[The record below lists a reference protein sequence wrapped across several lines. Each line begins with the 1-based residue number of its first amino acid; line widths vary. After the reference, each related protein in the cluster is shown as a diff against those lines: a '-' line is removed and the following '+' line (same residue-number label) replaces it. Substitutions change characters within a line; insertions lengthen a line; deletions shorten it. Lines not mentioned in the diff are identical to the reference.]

1 MLRALYNLLFVLVV
15 PFVFVRLWW
24 RGRKQ
29 PLYRQYWRE
38 RLGYLPFK
46 LDACVWIHV
55 VSLGE
60 SMAARPII
68 EHLIATSK
76 VPVLITNTTASGRE
90 YVAKTFGDRVKHA
103 YFPYDIHHVLQRFMR
118 RVNPQA
124 LILMETEVWPN
135 LLALCAQRGVKT
147 LLANARLS
155 ARSAA
160 KYAKY
165 PRITQPMFAKLS
177 CVCAQTDADAQR
189 FAQVGVPTTA
199 LHVTGSIKFDL
210 QVPAD
215 LAERAGVLQKSLG
228 KRPVWIAASTH
239 NGEELI
245 ALQAHRAVL
254 QAIPDALLVL
264 VPRHPDRFNDVAQ
277 LIEQAHLPF
286 VRRSQGD
293 MPQAEHAVFLGDT
306 LGELLLFYACGHIAF
321 IGGSFVP
328 VGGHNP
334 LEPAAV
340 KVGSL
345 TGPTVI
351 NFQQIFDYL
360 IQANAAKIVAAPD
373 DLGSV
378 VVEHL
383 QHPQTTKAMGEA
395 AYQVVQTH
403 RGALQRL
410 LPLIEEIASL
420 HSQ

>member
-1 MLRALYNLLFVLVV
+1 MIRALYNLLFILAVPLV
-15 PFVFVRLWW
+15 FARLWW

-29 PLYRQYWRE
+29 PLYRQHWRE

-46 LDACVWIHV
+46 LDSCVWIHV

-60 SMAARPII
+60 SMAAKPVI
-68 EHLIATSK
+68 EHLIATSS
-76 VPVLITNTTASGRE
+76 VPVLVTNTTASGRE
-90 YVAKTFGDRVKHA
+90 YVAKTFGVRLKHA
-103 YFPYDIHHVLQRFMR
+103 YFPYDIEHVLKRFMQ
-118 RVNPQA
+118 RVNPKA

-135 LLALCAQRGVKT
+135 LLALCAKRGIQT

-160 KYAKY
+160 KYAQY
-165 PRITQPMFAKLS
+165 PRITKPMFAALS
-177 CVCAQTDADAQR
+177 CVCAQTQADAER
-189 FAQVGVPTTA
+189 FAQVGVKPA
-199 LHVTGSIKFDL
+199 VLQVTGSIKFDL
-210 QVPAD
+210 QVPD
-215 LAERAGVLQKSLG
+215 DVMTRAAALQKSLG

-254 QAIPDALLVL
+254 QTVPEALLIL

-277 LIEQAHLPF
+277 LIAQADLPF
-286 VRRSQGD
+286 VRRSEGEI
-293 MPQAEHAVFLGDT
+293 PQAQHAVFLGDT
-306 LGELLLFYACGHIAF
+306 LGELLLFYACGQIAF

-360 IQANAAKIVAAPD
+360 IKAGAAEIVEAPER
-373 DLGSV
+373 LGQV
-378 VVEHL
+378 VIDHL
-383 QHPQTTKAMGEA
+383 QDTTATRAMGEA

-410 LPLIEEIASL
+410 LPLIDKVL
-420 HSQ
+420 V